1 MIKLNFVKL
10 IFDYLPSKVNNG
22 LWFYIR
28 QLYPN
33 VFNILKAIVKT
44 RSTIRLHNKLPQSA
58 SIVVVG
64 LGPASFSCV
73 TNLIA
78 LGFDN
83 ILVLSKDLNYGGKCV
98 NFGCMPSEYSL
109 FLETVPKD
117 LRLGKLESF
126 VSELRSDVEKQFN
139 LLGVKVINSEAM
151 SVQGKSVLL
160 KSGNS
165 ISFDHLIFAN
175 GNSYNKPQRVPL
187 NTSKTIEVEG
197 LWSLPL
203 GANLVIYAKNNPAAL
218 SMANSARAL
227 GLNVSLILSG
237 ANPFSKLPSWRY
249 FARESVRKG
258 INLIE
263 NDARLIRVDQDG
275 ISYECGSKITTISYD
290 YILIASKPELN
301 FISVDGLVPS
311 MLDID
316 LSSSRLVNRFDIS
329 YVGDAAGFYSAAE
342 AEEHARL
349 VIKNIVKASSV
360 DLNQLSLIPLSFH
373 GNPSLAFAGDPWTW
387 GVASSAW
394 IEVDFRSLG
403 WSKIHSEEGRL
414 WYLLS
419 RDGCSVD
426 GIHICHPR
434 SAELISTAIALMG
447 RPLSDPIWRISSIHP
462 SASEIFKL
470 IK

>member
-1 MIKLNFVKL
+1 MNFVKL
-10 IFDYLPSKVNNG
+10 IFDYLPNKVNNG

-33 VFNILKAIVKT
+33 AFKILKAIVKT
-44 RSTIRLHNKLPQSA
+44 RSAEGAHSLLPQSA

-78 LGFDN
+78 LGFSN
-83 ILVLSKDLNYGGKCV
+83 ILVITKDLNYGGKCV
-98 NFGCMPSEYSL
+98 NFGCMPSEYSF
-109 FLETVPKD
+109 FLKNVHED
-117 LRLGKLESF
+117 LRLAKLESF
-126 VSELRSDVEKQFN
+126 VSGLREDVRKQFN
-139 LLGVKVINSEAM
+139 SIGVKVINSEVM
-151 SVQGKSVLL
+151 SVQAKSVFL
-160 KSGNS
+160 KSGDS

-175 GNSYNKPQRVPL
+175 GNSYNNPQRVPL
-187 NTSKTIEVEG
+187 NTKKTVTVEG
-197 LWSLPL
+197 LWKLPP

-227 GLNVSLILSG
+227 GLNVSVILSG

-258 INLIE
+258 INLID

-275 ISYECGSKITTISYD
+275 VSYECGSKITTISYD
-290 YILIASKPELN
+290 FIFIASKPELN
-301 FISVDGLVPS
+301 FIKVDGAFPS
-311 MLDID
+311 MLDIE
-316 LSSSRLVNRFDIS
+316 LSTSRLVNRSDIS

-342 AEEHARL
+342 AEEHARV
-349 VIKNIVKASSV
+349 VIENIARTSPIE
-360 DLNQLSLIPLSFH
+360 LNQLSLIPLSFH
-373 GNPSLAFAGDPWTW
+373 GSPPLAFAGAPWTW
-387 GVASSAW
+387 SVASSDW
-394 IEVDFRSLG
+394 IEVDFRNLG
-403 WSKIHSEEGRL
+403 WSKIHAEEGRL

-419 RDGCSVD
+419 SDGCNVD

-434 SAELISTAIALMG
+434 SAELISTAIALMS
-447 RPLSDPIWRISSIHP
+447 RPLSDPIWRLSSLHP
-462 SASEIFKL
+462 SATEIFKL